1 MIYEMEGGVKGRHEW
16 APVMRDVDIY
26 YQDALIQKAEMD
38 REISPQNRALTI
50 TFLNPDPTISH
61 IIL

>member
-1 MIYEMEGGVKGRHEW
+1 MGARDEGR
-16 APVMRDVDIY
+16 R

-38 REISPQNRALTI
+38 REISPQNRALRI
-50 TFLNPDPTISH
+50 TFLNPDPTMLH